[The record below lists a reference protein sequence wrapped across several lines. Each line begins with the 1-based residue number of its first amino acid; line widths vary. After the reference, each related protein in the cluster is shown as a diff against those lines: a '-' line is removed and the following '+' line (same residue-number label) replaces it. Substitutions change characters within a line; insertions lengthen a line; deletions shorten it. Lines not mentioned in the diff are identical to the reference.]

1 MTPIQY
7 KIYQFIHD
15 FIEKHGYAPLLK
27 EVAIGV
33 GISPKSKS
41 FVSRCVHMLIDKGLL
56 AMDGEG
62 RPRNIKLAGG
72 GLSLPLVGRIAAGV
86 PIEAIAQTET
96 LDLGALLDAENHFV
110 LEVKGDSMIDE
121 GILDGDKIICKHQ
134 HAVQEGDIVVALID
148 SYEATLKRI
157 YFKPEGNITLV
168 PANTKLKPQVYL
180 ANRIHIQGIFIGLLR
195 LHKKA

>member
-27 EVAIGV
+27 EVAVGV

-41 FVSRCVHMLIDKGLL
+41 FVSRCVHMLTEKGLL

-62 RPRNIKLAGG
+62 RPRNIKLVG
-72 GLSLPLVGRIAAGV
+72 GLSLPLVGRIAAGA

-96 LDLGALLDAENHFV
+96 LDLGALLVADNHFV

-121 GILDGDKIICKHQ
+121 GILDGDKIICKQQ
-134 HAVQEGDIVVALID
+134 HSAEEGDIVVALLD
-148 SYEATLKRI
+148 SHEATLKRI
-157 YFKPEGNITLV
+157 HFKPAGHITLI
-168 PANTKLKPQVYL
+168 PANKKLKPQVYL
-180 ANRIHIQGIFIGLLR
+180 AQRIQIQGVFVGLLR
-195 LHKKA
+195 LHKKV